1 MITTLLQALQI
12 PVIKNVFI
20 NIISNYFTK
29 RNNLYA
35 LALDIT
41 IIKQYDDTSICSD
54 NRI

>member
-1 MITTLLQALQI
+1 MIKTLLQALQL

-29 RNNLYA
+29 INNLFA
-35 LALDIT
+35 LALVIA

-54 NRI
+54 KSI